1 MKTSEQIL
9 IEWVTDS
16 IRFNAFGIKVWSRK
30 RIELLADVVS
40 RRKTKVEVTNLMSE
54 ILIGDAMALTLDVMF
69 NAGPWNVTGRWLAGF
84 DTLEKAER
92 EIRRLRSLP
101 R

>member
-30 RIELLADVVS
+30 RIELLADVVA
-40 RRKTKVEVTNLMSE
+40 RRKTKVDVTNL
-54 ILIGDAMALTLDVMF
+54 IAGPIIDDAMASTLAVMF
-69 NAGPWNVTGRWLAGF
+69 DAGPWNVTGRWLAGF

-92 EIRRLRSLP
+92 EIRRLRSLK
-101 R
+101 